1 MGDEAAVSQC
11 VQNLLNNALKYGSV
25 SDTVQIE
32 IESELDRE
40 AGKIRLSVIDHGPGV
55 PLVDERHLFDPFRRG
70 SNAATN
76 TPGNG
81 LGLHLVR
88 RIMESQKGTV
98 TYARAAHGGAR
109 FTLTL
114 PSAGA
119 AT

>member
-1 MGDEAAVSQC
+1 
-11 VQNLLNNALKYGSV
+11 
-25 SDTVQIE
+25 VQIE
-32 IESELDRE
+32 IESELDRD

-55 PLVDERHLFDPFRRG
+55 PLIDERHLFDPFHRG

-88 RIMESQKGTV
+88 RIMESQNGTV
-98 TYARAAHGGAR
+98 SYKRADHGGAR

-114 PSAGA
+114 PAAGGNA
-119 AT
+119 